1 MLATALILAQIPP
14 PLTVVNGIDADD
26 LYNITTGDPG
36 TCQCESPKCGAPG
49 AGTRIMHGE
58 SKKFGPAGGCYYF
71 ALGGGIKASGDGM
84 ICRTWRADR
93 KGCNLDPGSTDGNCS
108 RILTTPFVAG
118 GVRRSTRRSIAR
130 APRRRT
136 RPARTA
142 TSAAAAAPTARRAGL
157 AREAVPPEDGQGVN
171 LYLECV
177 L

>member
-84 ICRTWRADR
+84 ICRTWRADS
-93 KGCNLDPGSTDGNCS
+93 KGCNIYPGSTDGNCS
-108 RILTTPFVAG
+108 RILTTPCSVASH
-118 GVRRSTRRSIAR
+118 RQKAQ
-130 APRRRT
+130 
-136 RPARTA
+136 
-142 TSAAAAAPTARRAGL
+142 SAATEPSLYSSGMSSNKFETSPTTKYPPCDGNGSMQAAVRASASTL
-157 AREAVPPEDGQGVN
+157 RF
-171 LYLECV
+171 LR
-177 L
+177 

>member
-71 ALGGGIKASGDGM
+71 ALGGGIKALSG
-84 ICRTWRADR
+84 
-93 KGCNLDPGSTDGNCS
+93 
-108 RILTTPFVAG
+108 
-118 GVRRSTRRSIAR
+118 
-130 APRRRT
+130 
-136 RPARTA
+136 
-142 TSAAAAAPTARRAGL
+142 
-157 AREAVPPEDGQGVN
+157 E
-171 LYLECV
+171 
-177 L
+177 

>member
-14 PLTVVNGIDADD
+14 PLTVVNGINADD

-84 ICRTWRADR
+84 ICRTWRADS
-93 KGCNLDPGSTDGNCS
+93 KGCNIYPGSTDGNCS
-108 RILTTPFVAG
+108 RILTTPCSVAG
-118 GVRRSTRRSIAR
+118 GVDAQRDDRSRVHHAAVQDLHRQRHLLRRQHL
-130 APRRRT
+130 P
-136 RPARTA
+136 
-142 TSAAAAAPTARRAGL
+142 ARRAGL
-157 AREAVPPEDGQGVN
+157 AREAVPPEDGRGVR
-171 LYLECV
+171 
-177 L
+177 